1 MNNLTLTARSL
12 HKQRMH
18 ELMEEA
24 RIERFLTDRKKARSR
39 SLAAAPPPALP
50 QDQLDCPH
58 FGDPGASQM
67 RGSLRSSRSSADCP
81 RYGLAL

>member
-24 RIERFLTDRKKARSR
+24 RIERFLTDRKKREAEAWQQRR
-39 SLAAAPPPALP
+39 H
-50 QDQLDCPH
+50 QH
-58 FGDPGASQM
+58 Y
-67 RGSLRSSRSSADCP
+67 RKNH
-81 RYGLAL
+81 